1 MIIGIAL
8 AALSGALLGVCF
20 TPMRHLKD
28 FAWENT
34 WFTWNLFA
42 CLLLSPLIA
51 WLTIPSIFQVFR
63 EIGLQRNLIVLGVG
77 LLSGASGVAFGLSLA
92 RVGTA
97 LVNSLCNGVAL
108 LAGSFV
114 PLIAHH
120 RDALQGQIGT
130 WLAVGFALSV
140 AGVWLCALA
149 GSQRDGPSKYMDA
162 GSDDSQAQ
170 KRLVR
175 QGIILAITAGLLTP
189 LVNFG
194 LAFGDPSMQ
203 IARDHGA
210 SETFM
215 SFAIYLP
222 FFATA
227 FVANSLYCASLWKE
241 NGTLAQFLRPNI
253 WYQVAIAFAIA
264 GLWMAGNV
272 LYGWALPWMQ
282 TYGPVLGWPICLA
295 SCNIAA
301 ALTECAYGD
310 WKGKPLVTLTGGLG
324 MLTASLVTFAY
335 ICLLIQTQN
344 SGS

>member
-1 MIIGIAL
+1 MIIGILL
-8 AALSGALLGVCF
+8 AALSGALLGICF

-42 CLLLSPLIA
+42 CLLISPFIA
-51 WLTIPSIFQVFR
+51 WFTIPSLLQVFQ

-77 LLSGASGVAFGLSLA
+77 LLSGASGVAFGLGLA

-108 LAGSFV
+108 IAGSFV

-120 RDALQGQIGT
+120 RDALQGQVGT

-140 AGVWLCALA
+140 VGVWLCALA
-149 GSQRDGPSKYMDA
+149 GSQRDGPSQYMSADTTDA
-162 GSDDSQAQ
+162 RQQ
-170 KRLVR
+170 QRLVR
-175 QGIILAITAGLLTP
+175 QGIALAVMAGLLTP

-194 LAFGDPSMQ
+194 LAFGDSSMQ
-203 IARDHGA
+203 IAREHGA

-227 FVANSLYCASLWKE
+227 FVANSLYCAFLWRK
-241 NGTLAQFLRPNI
+241 NDTLQQFAQPYVWPR
-253 WYQVAIAFAIA
+253 VAIAFLIA
-264 GLWMAGNV
+264 ALWMAGNV

-282 TYGPVLGWPICLA
+282 SYGPVLGWPICLA

-301 ALTECAYGD
+301 ALVECAYGD
-310 WKGKPLVTLTGGLG
+310 WRGKPLVTLSGGLG

-335 ICLLIQTQN
+335 ICLLIQSQT
-344 SGS
+344 SIS